1 MKTIVIFLV
10 SFVSLL
16 SFNVHSK
23 EKNEVNL
30 YSYRQEFLLRPF
42 LKVFEEKTG
51 IKVNVFF
58 TKKGLIERLK
68 SEGKNTPA
76 DAVLTVDIGN
86 LSTIANLGLF
96 QTFDSK
102 IISKNIPKKFRH
114 ENNLWVGLSAR
125 ARIIYYSKDRI
136 DLKDLKSYKDLTN
149 KKFKGKICSRSGL
162 HNYNL
167 ALLSSMI
174 HHHGEEYSLKWAKTI
189 KENLARK
196 PQGNDRAQVK
206 AISEGLCDLALG
218 NTYYMGKMLENPK
231 QRGWAASTG
240 IFFPDQKG
248 VGTHVNLS
256 GAGITKH
263 AKNKENA
270 IKLIEFLSGDLA
282 QHMYAHVNHEYPLK
296 KGVNLSLIVQSFGK
310 MQDGID
316 KGSFKQ
322 DLTSLP
328 KLGSLREK
336 AIRIMQKAGFN

>member
-1 MKTIVIFLV
+1 MKKIILFL
-10 SFVSLL
+10 SLMSIL
-16 SFNVHSK
+16 NFNSYSK
-23 EKNEVNL
+23 EKNEINL

-68 SEGKNTPA
+68 NEGKNTPA

-86 LSTIANLGLF
+86 LSTIADLGLF
-96 QTFDSK
+96 QPFKSEV
-102 IISKNIPKKFRH
+102 ISENIPSKFRH

-125 ARIIYYSKDRI
+125 ARIIYYSKNRI
-136 DLKDLKSYKDLTN
+136 NLKDLQSYKDLTS

-167 ALLSSMI
+167 ALLSSI
-174 HHHGEEYSLKWAKTI
+174 IYHHGEEYSLKWAKKL

-196 PQGNDRAQVK
+196 PQGNDRSQVK

-240 IFFPDQKG
+240 IFFPDQNG

-256 GAGITKH
+256 GAGITKY

-282 QHMYAHVNHEYPLK
+282 QHMYAQVNHEYPLK
-296 KGVNLSLIVQSFGK
+296 KDVNLSLIVQSFGK
-310 MQDGID
+310 MQTGIK

-322 DLTSLP
+322 DLVSLS

-336 AIRIMQKAGFN
+336 AIKIMQKAGFN